1 LIRIEFTGVKIPS
14 PNYEYDKNL
23 KFANEQIDKNKLTE
37 ARGILN
43 NLFEKEGV
51 LPDGLK
57 VLARLEWES
66 KNYIDSARAGEKYT
80 QYIPGDT
87 DMLYFTGESYF
98 NAGENEIAISF
109 GEKLRLRDPND
120 VKTLKLLF
128 NVYHKIKNKKQT
140 AGILNR
146 ITEIDPKNAD
156 LTIYSNRLNELVEI

>member
-1 LIRIEFTGVKIPS
+1 
-14 PNYEYDKNL
+14 
-23 KFANEQIDKNKLTE
+23 
-37 ARGILN
+37 
-43 NLFEKEGV
+43 
-51 LPDGLK
+51 
-57 VLARLEWES
+57 
-66 KNYIDSARAGEKYT
+66 
-80 QYIPGDT
+80 
-87 DMLYFTGESYF
+87 MLYFTGESYF

-156 LTIYSNRLNELVEI
+156 LSIYSNRLNELVEI